1 MNQKQKWF
9 LAIASLC
16 VIFFGTFLLVYNQP
30 KSSKTDVAVE
40 MVEAEDSA
48 DELEMG
54 ESVADQYEMSD
65 DEKQAMDFLNDG
77 YLDDVQV
84 RSGHYYKLLDVLN
97 AYVESYLYLNK
108 RNVELQLES
117 GGDYSLSVPDISARG
132 FMEGV
137 DIAYTDRALYIDLL
151 NEQIGNYSAA
161 QSDLLEDIYGYH
173 ESLEDGEN
181 TDEGFSL
188 GTNEN
193 YQLTLQYEQNI
204 RYVIQEKLA
213 NL

>member
-1 MNQKQKWF
+1 MNPKQKWF

-16 VIFFGTFLLVYNQP
+16 VLFFGTFLLVYDQP
-30 KSSKTDVAVE
+30 KSSKTEVAVE
-40 MVEAEDSA
+40 KVEAEDST
-48 DELEMG
+48 DELELG

-65 DEKQAMDFLNDG
+65 DEKQATDFLNDG

-97 AYVESYLYLNK
+97 AYVESYLYLSR

-117 GGDYSLSVPDISARG
+117 NGDYLLSVPNISASG

-137 DIAYTDRALYIDLL
+137 DISNTYRASYIDLL
-151 NEQIGNYSAA
+151 NEQISKFSSA
-161 QSDLLEDIYGYH
+161 QSDLLEDIYEYH
-173 ESLEDGEN
+173 ESLENGEN
-181 TDEGFSL
+181 TEEGFSL

-193 YQLTLQYEQNI
+193 YQLTLQYEENI
-204 RYVIQEKLA
+204 RYVIREKLA